1 MISLYRPGNS
11 LLHRIPAGWK
21 ILGLFAT
28 LIAVSVWGRSLIG
41 SAVVVI
47 GFLAIF
53 ATARFGVRVLLNQLW
68 QMRFL
73 LLLVVVPQLFFAGV
87 EKGIYNSVVVIS
99 SILLAGLVTLTTKTS
114 DIVSLIERL
123 SRSKS
128 FAFLM
133 ALSVNSIALVMG
145 FSKSITEAGLARGV
159 KRSAIGQVVT
169 LFVVALRFADDYAE
183 ALAARGVQV

>member
-159 KRSAIGQVVT
+159 RRSAIGQVVT

>member
-28 LIAVSVWGRSLIG
+28 LTAVSVWGRSLIG

-47 GFLAIF
+47 GFLALF

-68 QMRFL
+68 QMKFL

-159 KRSAIGQVVT
+159 RRSAIGQVVT